1 MQLKEVSGT
10 YGDYLTRKVSKVF
23 PDLAKEKL
31 SGVSLYWGIWIL
43 YINHQMGLIDKI
55 KEIESEIARTQKNKA
70 TEYHMGQLKAKLA
83 KYRTQLLEPSGKG
96 PKG

>member
-31 SGVSLYWGIWIL
+31 SGVSLY
-43 YINHQMGLIDKI
+43 
-55 KEIESEIARTQKNKA
+55 
-70 TEYHMGQLKAKLA
+70 
-83 KYRTQLLEPSGKG
+83 
-96 PKG
+96 